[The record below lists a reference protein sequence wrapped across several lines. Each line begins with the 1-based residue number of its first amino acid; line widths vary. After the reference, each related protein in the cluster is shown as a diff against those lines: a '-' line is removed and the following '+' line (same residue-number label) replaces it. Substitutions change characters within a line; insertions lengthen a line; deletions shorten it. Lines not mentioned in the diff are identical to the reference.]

1 MRFSVYTRIT
11 FNAFLVHVES
21 HYVGAENSRQKE
33 SPAFDCA
40 KARTSAEKLIC
51 EDADLAKLDHL
62 APEHHF
68 DL

>member
-1 MRFSVYTRIT
+1 MILGCYMTICTLTVFGLLLTTPALS
-11 FNAFLVHVES
+11 
-21 HYVGAENSRQKE
+21 QE

-40 KARTSAEKLIC
+40 KAETSAEKLIC